1 MKKMG
6 LACLFMLVAQWSQRV
21 TALLPGS
28 TALGNVQ
35 SLTILPLERRQPLPS
50 ARQFCA
56 NDELNSHRRQCLNV
70 QTVRERN
77 GRDLG
82 VRIGLRTRQAT
93 EGWRP
98 KESLFG
104 ASLSSN
110 QTWRQMRAL
119 RAEC

>member
-1 MKKMG
+1 
-6 LACLFMLVAQWSQRV
+6 MLVAQWSQRV

-70 QTVRERN
+70 QTAREGN

-82 VRIGLRTRQAT
+82 VGIGLRMRQAT

-98 KESLFG
+98 KESFFVWGQSKQQPDLEADENSAG
-104 ASLSSN
+104 GILK
-110 QTWRQMRAL
+110 RGGCAL
-119 RAEC
+119 G